1 MSQYRLPDEL
11 DKVSPQQAT
20 ATKAVV
26 EHELDA
32 LDIVI
37 SEAEQKRR
45 GEFYYDAY
53 QRQRGY
59 EELYRHGFGKTV
71 VIDTEREGRLN
82 FRVSQATSDYA
93 NTKLG
98 FATPNS
104 PLGHLC
110 RSAKLGESRESP
122 KWGEYTIVEIRNFSR
137 FTGQEAAEHIRNFRV
152 MESKSLI
159 LSEESTPFQAT
170 VANLRAALGRWLA
183 KGDKPQV
190 EASLPVGDADPTET
204 AESKALAEIGIEF
217 DFDFDEPALF
227 ADDDTEQENHYDIF
241 GRSEQEQ
248 DDYYGL
254 SNYFFLNPTD
264 EQLEVMTNAV
274 HAGPMLVE
282 GVAGSGKTCAALG
295 RAKTLCDL
303 ARSPDDEQF
312 NSDFLAE
319 SSVGFVRTGELVQY
333 LRASCLEL
341 DISQLP
347 IEEYAG
353 LVYQLG
359 RARNLFIE
367 QSKPASPLVTDVSER
382 EDEEGDDEQLEA
394 RGEEV
399 VAPAAAVKPKAKYHN
414 LGTIPDYGF
423 QDETRMLWLRV
434 ISAVIGWRI
443 ADDLQQ
449 QLDSLVIPDKLAS
462 DKFVSKPGNVEALL
476 ALVKSRLTA
485 LYQPLISQL
494 REQSPAPFALDRV
507 IHHIYQAQS
516 QLGLELF
523 DKHAKWVNPSAGEW
537 RQVRD
542 TKGAVDLLRKNGAAF
557 VVCEI
562 ERNQMTMVEVMV
574 EVKEDLL
581 NLFKQGVEIRSAESM
596 QLWQAGAAE
605 ELWAQLQSDD
615 DSFNCRFP
623 DGQPVPIKRARDF
636 DDLNMRL
643 ITKKLFARISHRV
656 FQVHEANPFW
666 RQIQDGQKQTSL
678 AKWFNAQLRRIYS
691 KWHFADLYRDALL
704 QPYGDDDRKAQS
716 CVQSFSHWQAAAA
729 RLKDRLLAEHDKDLL
744 LALAHIMTRELTQ
757 DAKVPAHLHVSP
769 CYRSVFIDEVQDF
782 TELQI
787 FLMAE
792 QADPKYHAVTLVGD
806 MHQQLGRGNVHD
818 IAACF
823 PYRPLNRYLLK
834 ENKRQERMPQL
845 AATAMLFRT
854 LVQRD
859 SRLADAGL
867 VETWKH
873 EAKTG
878 GSKQFYD
885 AQFDD
890 VDHQLLD
897 VLAVQPHGRTIAVV
911 CPIQEMASE
920 LEARLRESLVTQ
932 TTRNSQ
938 VSDRIDLAKKY
949 MVHFSCA
956 EHVKGL
962 EFDTVVYAGL
972 EFIDWDDA
980 HDLNKLYVTLSRP
993 RKQLILFGDASLLPS
1008 HVHDCLVPESDWEM
1022 H

>member
-1 MSQYRLPDEL
+1 MSQYRLPAEL

-45 GEFYYDAY
+45 DPYL
-53 QRQRGY
+53 RGY
-59 EELYRHGFGKTV
+59 EEVYRHGFGKTV
-71 VIDTEREGRLN
+71 VIDTEFKGTLSY
-82 FRVSQATSDYA
+82 RVSQATSDYA

-98 FATPNS
+98 ISSPNTHI
-104 PLGHLC
+104 GRLC
-110 RSAKLGESRESP
+110 RGARLGAIHESDE
-122 KWGEYTIVEIRNFSR
+122 WGEYTIVEIRNFSR

-152 MESKSLI
+152 MESQSLI
-159 LSEESTPFQAT
+159 LSEKSTAFQAT

-190 EASLPVGDADPTET
+190 EASLPAVEAAPAET
-204 AESKALAEIGIEF
+204 AGPKTLAGIGIEF
-217 DFDFDEPALF
+217 DFDFDEPVLF

-264 EQLEVMTNAV
+264 EQLEVMTNTV

-303 ARSPDDEQF
+303 ARSPDDGQF

-353 LVYQLG
+353 LVYQLC

-367 QSKPASPLVTDVSER
+367 QSKPASRLVTDVLEP
-382 EDEEGDDEQLEA
+382 EDEEGEDELEA

-399 VAPAAAVKPKAKYHN
+399 VASVAAVKPKAKYHN

-449 QLDSLVIPDKLAS
+449 QLDSLSIPDKLAS
-462 DKFVSKPGNVEALL
+462 DKFVSRPGNAEALL

-542 TKGAVDLLRKNGAAF
+542 TKGAVELLRKSGAAF
-557 VVCEI
+557 VVY
-562 ERNQMTMVEVMV
+562 ERERHQMAMVEVMV

-581 NLFKQGVEIRSAESM
+581 NLFKQGAEIRSAESM
-596 QLWQAGAAE
+596 LPWQAGAAE
-605 ELWAQLQSDD
+605 ELWTQLQNGD
-615 DSFNCRFP
+615 DSFYCRFP
-623 DGQPVPIKRARDF
+623 DDQPVPIKRARDF

-643 ITKKLFARISHRV
+643 ITKKLLARINHRV
-656 FQVHEANPFW
+656 FQVHEANPFS
-666 RQIQDGQKQTSL
+666 RLIQDGQKLTSL

-716 CVQSFSHWQAAAA
+716 CVQRFSHWQAAAA

-834 ENKRQERMPQL
+834 ENKRQERVPQL

-854 LVQRD
+854 LVQQD

-932 TTRNSQ
+932 TTRNSK

-962 EFDTVVYAGL
+962 EFDTVVYAGM

-1008 HVHDCLVPESDWEM
+1008 HVHDCLVPESDREM